1 MGVAPHHTEESA
13 PPDLRVTGERID
25 LLIDAVAGAGG
36 GPVNPARSRERAEE
50 LVRVVTDLYGAGLER
65 LLEIVHESG
74 RLDDELL
81 GLLAADDLVAS
92 LLLVHGLHP
101 YDVPTRVEQALDSV
115 RPYLGTHGG
124 DVELLEVTAA
134 GAVRLRMLGSC
145 DGCPSSSVTLE
156 LAVQDAIE
164 AAAPEVSSI
173 EVETPSADGGAVVG
187 AGTLIPLDALRSRLD
202 AGAGAAGPGAEAG
215 GSWHTLTA
223 ATALAPGAAAIER
236 AGGATLFV
244 CRVGQDL
251 FAFRDACAR
260 CASSLSGAA
269 PERRLG
275 GAAGDAL
282 LTCPSCA
289 AHFDVRRAGAC
300 LDVPELHLDPL
311 PLLVE
316 GLAVSVAVPAT
327 VGA

>member
-1 MGVAPHHTEESA
+1 MA

-25 LLIDAVAGAGG
+25 VLIDAVAGAGG

-50 LVRVVTDLYGAGLER
+50 LVRTVTDLYGAGLER
-65 LLEIVHESG
+65 LLEIVYDSG

-101 YDVPTRVEQALDSV
+101 YDVPTRVERALDSV

-124 DVELLEVTAA
+124 DVELLGVSDV
-134 GAVRLRMLGSC
+134 GVVHLRMLGSC

-164 AAAPEVSSI
+164 AAAPEVTSI
-173 EVETPSADGGAVVG
+173 EVETPSQGIG

-202 AGAGAAGPGAEAG
+202 AGWHALPGVSDLASGEARTTTG
-215 GSWHTLTA
+215 GGTA
-223 ATALAPGAAAIER
+223 
-236 AGGATLFV
+236 LFV

-251 FAFRDACAR
+251 FAFRDGCAR
-260 CASSLSGAA
+260 CAGSLAGAV

-275 GAAGDAL
+275 GAAGDAV

-289 AHFDVRRAGAC
+289 AHYDVRRAGAC
-300 LDVPELHLDPL
+300 LDVSELHLEPL

-316 GLAVSVAVPAT
+316 GSDVSVAVPAT